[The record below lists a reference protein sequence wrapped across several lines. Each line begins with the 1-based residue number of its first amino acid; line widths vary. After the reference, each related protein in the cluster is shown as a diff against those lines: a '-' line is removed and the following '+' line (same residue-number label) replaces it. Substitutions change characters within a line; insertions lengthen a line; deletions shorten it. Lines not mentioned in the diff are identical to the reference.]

1 MMAVVAQSMGG
12 RVDAVRLG
20 DVMERDVVCVSP
32 DLEVGAL
39 RELLLERGISGAP
52 VVDREGRPIGVVSK
66 TDVLQACESRSAE
79 RVTDIMMPVSFKLTE
94 AAPLGQAAALMAFEG
109 VHRIVVVN
117 TAGMVVGILTTI
129 DVMRWLARESGYVVP
144 G

>member
-1 MMAVVAQSMGG
+1 MMAVVAHSMG
-12 RVDAVRLG
+12 RRADAVRLG

-32 DLEVGAL
+32 DLEVGEL

-52 VVDREGRPIGVVSK
+52 VVDRNGRPIGVVSK
-66 TDVLQACESRSAE
+66 TDVLQACEPAGVR
-79 RVTDIMMPVSFKLTE
+79 RVSDIMMPVSFKLTE

-117 TAGMVVGILTTI
+117 AGGVVVGILTTI

>member
-1 MMAVVAQSMGG
+1 
-12 RVDAVRLG
+12 
-20 DVMERDVVCVSP
+20 VMERDVVCVSP
-32 DLEVGAL
+32 DLEVAAL

-52 VVDREGRPIGVVSK
+52 VVDRDGRPIGVISK
-66 TDVLQACESRSAE
+66 TDVLQACESRAPQ
-79 RVTDIMMPVSFKLTE
+79 RVSDIMMPVSFKLTD

-109 VHRIVVVN
+109 VHRIVVVS
-117 TAGMVVGILTTI
+117 ASGLVVGILTTI